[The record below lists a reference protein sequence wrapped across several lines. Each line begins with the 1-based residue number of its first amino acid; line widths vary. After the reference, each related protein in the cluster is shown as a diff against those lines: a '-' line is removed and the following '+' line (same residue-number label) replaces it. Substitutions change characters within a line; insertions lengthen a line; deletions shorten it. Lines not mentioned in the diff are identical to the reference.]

1 VEQSRAFRPFPRQSF
16 AVFFSNLLLVPE
28 HFDHTL
34 EKLFAH
40 HIAKGNF
47 DRAVAVEKELH
58 LAGSRQRQ
66 LSEDRLGGLAPLI
79 PECAA
84 VVALVLVDAVKG
96 LQVRDLL
103 VDKRLLLLC
112 KGIDNASGRARKKI
126 VWCIQ
131 TPTGADSIAHTDARR

>member
-1 VEQSRAFRPFPRQSF
+1 MPFPRQSF
-16 AVFFSNLLLVPE
+16 AVFFSNQLLVPE

-66 LSEDRLGGLAPLI
+66 LSEDRLGGFAPLV
-79 PECAA
+79 PDCAA
-84 VVALVLVDAVKG
+84 VVALVLVDAFKG

-103 VDKRLLLLC
+103 VDKRLLLRC
-112 KGIDNASGRARKKI
+112 TGIDNALQAVRARK
-126 VWCIQ
+126 
-131 TPTGADSIAHTDARR
+131 